1 MTSDN
6 KSVLA
11 FNLSFL
17 FPQKDLLSGFVREM
31 LGWIEEGK
39 LRPPTVTTY
48 PFEKVAEAH
57 KAIESGTTIG
67 KLILT
72 IDHEKL
78 GKEEERGKGKEKEES
93 NEERK
98 GLLSKKVK

>member
-1 MTSDN
+1 
-6 KSVLA
+6 
-11 FNLSFL
+11 
-17 FPQKDLLSGFVREM
+17 M

-78 GKEEERGKGKEKEES
+78 GKEEERGRAGKGKEKES

-98 GLLSKKVK
+98 GLISKKAK